1 MDRPFIANMVSAY
14 ITDNDL
20 IPKKVYPDYK
30 TAYNDLYDKVVTVVE
45 DVKYSDPD
53 FYSELFDLSR
63 DEQYRL
69 TYSILDENY
78 VEESIGITVLS
89 MIIGGIATSILNS
102 MYFSK
107 IANKAVSAVF
117 EKINNAAKYVYDL
130 VTKNKFSETYSLA
143 YKVINN
149 RAVACSQKCGVHT
162 EGDLDKSVYSAFKF
176 KESTDEGKKQ
186 AKCLLNCYIDYNLG
200 LINILKKQYISCLSE
215 INIHNFNVLDST
227 GLHKHPMEGKCS
239 VYSKPLE
246 EYYDNIIKLIT
257 YVERH
262 DPELALI
269 YSNKLKSVFSGDRY
283 LSFDKN
289 KSGNNHSSDKNNK

>member
-1 MDRPFIANMVSAY
+1 MVHAY

-20 IPKKVYPDYK
+20 LPKKVYPDYK
-30 TAYNDLYDKVVTVVE
+30 TAHNDLYNKVVNIVE
-45 DVKYSDPD
+45 DVKYSD

-78 VEESIGITVLS
+78 VEEGVSIALS
-89 MIIGGIATSILNS
+89 LLIGGIAARILDS

-107 IANKAVSAVF
+107 ITNKAVSAVF
-117 EKINNAAKYVYDL
+117 GKINNAAKYVYDL
-130 VTKNKFSETYSLA
+130 VTKNKFSETYNLA

-149 RAVACSQKCGVHT
+149 RAVACSQKCGIHA
-162 EGDLDKSVYSAFKF
+162 EGDLDKSVYKAFKF
-176 KESTDEGKKQ
+176 EESTDEGKKQ

-200 LINILKKQYISCLSE
+200 LINILKKQYTVCLNE
-215 INIHNFNVLDST
+215 INIHNFNILDST

-239 VYSKPLE
+239 VYSSPLAD
-246 EYYDNIIKLIT
+246 YYDNILKLIK
-257 YVERH
+257 YIEKH

-269 YSNKLKSVFSGDRY
+269 YSSKLKIILSSDKY
-283 LSFDKN
+283 LSYDKN
-289 KSGNNHSSDKNNK
+289 KNTSYDDKNKNNK

>member
-1 MDRPFIANMVSAY
+1 MVHAY
-14 ITDNDL
+14 ITDNNL

-30 TAYNDLYDKVVTVVE
+30 IAHNDLYNKVVNIVE
-45 DVKYSDPD
+45 DVKYSNPD

-78 VEESIGITVLS
+78 VEEGIGIAVLS
-89 MIIGGIATSILNS
+89 MFLGSIATKILNS

-107 IANKAVSAVF
+107 IANKVVSAAF
-117 EKINNAAKYVYDL
+117 EKINNTAKYVYDL
-130 VTKNKFSETYSLA
+130 VTKNKFSETYNLA

-149 RAVACSQKCGVHT
+149 RAVACSQKCGIHA
-162 EGDLDKSVYSAFKF
+162 EGDLDKSVYNAFKF
-176 KESTDEGKKQ
+176 EESTDEGKKQ

-200 LINILKKQYISCLSE
+200 LINILKKQYTTCLNE
-215 INIHNFNVLDST
+215 INIHNFNVLDNT

-239 VYSKPLE
+239 VYSSPLAD
-246 EYYDNIIKLIT
+246 YYDNILKLIK
-257 YVERH
+257 YIEKH

-269 YSNKLKSVFSGDRY
+269 YSSKLKSVLSSDKY
-283 LSFDKN
+283 LSYDKN
-289 KSGNNHSSDKNNK
+289 KNTSYGDKNKNNN

>member
-1 MDRPFIANMVSAY
+1 MVHAY

-30 TAYNDLYDKVVTVVE
+30 TAHNDLYNKVVNIVE

-78 VEESIGITVLS
+78 VEEGVSIALS
-89 MIIGGIATSILNS
+89 MLIGGIAITILNS

-107 IANKAVSAVF
+107 IVNKAVSAVF
-117 EKINNAAKYVYDL
+117 AKINNAAKYVYDL
-130 VTKNKFSETYSLA
+130 VTKNKFSETYNLA
-143 YKVINN
+143 YKVITN
-149 RAVACSQKCGVHT
+149 RAVACSQKCGIHA
-162 EGDLDKSVYSAFKF
+162 ESDLDRSVYSAFKF

-200 LINILKKQYISCLSE
+200 LINILKKQYIVCLNE

-239 VYSKPLE
+239 VYSAPLSD
-246 EYYDNIIKLIT
+246 YYDNVLKLIK
-257 YVERH
+257 YIEKH

-269 YSNKLKSVFSGDRY
+269 YSSKLKSVLSSDKY
-283 LSFDKN
+283 LSYDKN
-289 KSGNNHSSDKNNK
+289 KNTSYDDKNKNNK